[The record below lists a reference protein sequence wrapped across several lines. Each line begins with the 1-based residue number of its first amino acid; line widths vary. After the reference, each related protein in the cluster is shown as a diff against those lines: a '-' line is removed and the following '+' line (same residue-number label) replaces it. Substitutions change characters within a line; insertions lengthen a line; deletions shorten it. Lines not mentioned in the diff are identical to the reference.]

1 MTQTATG
8 AGLLQFHY
16 DKPVI
21 EDKPKVVVPL
31 ARSSTFNFHMQVA
44 HDGGE
49 TNLHAHAA
57 MESMWLVLKGR
68 IRFYDGDESKFGE
81 YGPLE
86 GIHIPRAAP
95 YWFESVGDEDLEV
108 MHIMAM
114 NPGANNTRL
123 NFKPLRAW
131 QAGEV
136 LEEKVVDLEKH
147 DAKPMS
153 SVRYESPELGS
164 NIKVTYILKEEDMLA
179 VSVEKVRNGGGDD
192 GLHTHTGTDSV
203 WFVMSGGRVR
213 FRTPEGEEMILDEH
227 DGLYV
232 PRGAAYGFS
241 ALDDEP
247 AEVLHVKA
255 RDVTVANERIDY

>member
-8 AGLLQFHY
+8 AGLERFKY
-16 DKPVI
+16 EKPVI
-21 EDKPKVVVPL
+21 EDKPKIIVPL
-31 ARSSTFNFHMQVA
+31 AKSSVLNFHMQVA
-44 HDGGE
+44 HEGGE

-68 IRFYDGDESKFGE
+68 IRFYDGDESMFGE
-81 YGPLE
+81 YGPME

-108 MHIMAM
+108 MHIMAV
-114 NPGANNTRL
+114 NPAANNTRL
-123 NFKPLRAW
+123 NFKPLRGW

-136 LEEKVVDLEKH
+136 EEDRVSDLSKH
-147 DAKPMS
+147 QAKPMT
-153 SVRYESPELGS
+153 SVRYDSPELGDK
-164 NIKVTYILKEEDMLA
+164 IKVTYILKEDDMLA

-192 GLHTHTGTDSV
+192 GLHTHTGTDSA
-203 WFVMSGGRVR
+203 WFVLSGGRVR
-213 FRTPEGEEMILDEH
+213 FRTPEGKEIILGEH
-227 DGLYV
+227 EGLYI
-232 PRGAAYGFS
+232 PRGAAYGFV
-241 ALDDEP
+241 ALDSEE